1 MDSVSQIALGSAVA
15 IATMGRRTAV
25 WKAALWGA
33 VAGTLPDLDVFID
46 YGNALAN
53 MVNHRGN
60 SHSLLYLL
68 VFSVGLGWGIARL
81 HGESRQWMRWW
92 LAMALV
98 LLTHP
103 ILDWFTVYGTQLL
116 RPFSTQAY
124 GLGSVFVID
133 PLYTLPLLVGVLL
146 ALRRK
151 FFAGLRA
158 NQIGL
163 LLSSLYLAWSALA
176 QQHVSDVAQASLKAQ
191 RSAAQRNAAQD
202 IAAEQLLVTATPF
215 NTVLWRVVALDGA
228 HYWEG
233 FYSLLDADRDMA
245 WSRHDRGL
253 ALQAQYP
260 QPDQPVQ
267 QLARFAQGYV
277 RMEQNGDALY
287 LTDLRMGQEGSYNF
301 HFLLGSPAEL
311 ASGLYRVQKQSM
323 TMPVK
328 QGLQA
333 LWRRIWGRPV

>member
-15 IATMGRRTAV
+15 IATMGRSTAV

-33 VAGTLPDLDVFID
+33 VAGTLPDLDVLID
-46 YGNALAN
+46 HGNALAN

-68 VFSVGLGWGIARL
+68 VFSVAMGWGIARL
-81 HGESRQWMRWW
+81 HGESRQWPRWW

-103 ILDWFTVYGTQLL
+103 VLDWFTIYGTQLL
-116 RPFSTQAY
+116 RPFTTHAY

-133 PLYTLPLLVGVLL
+133 PLYTLPLLVGVGL
-146 ALRRK
+146 ALGRK
-151 FFAGLRA
+151 SFAGLRG
-158 NQIGL
+158 NHIGL
-163 LLSSLYLAWSALA
+163 LLSSLYLAWSVLA
-176 QQHVSDVAQASLKAQ
+176 QQHVTGVAQASLQAQ
-191 RSAAQRNAAQD
+191 R
-202 IAAEQLLVTATPF
+202 IAAPQLLVTATPL
-215 NTVLWRVVALDGA
+215 NTLLWRVVALDGA

-233 FYSLLDADRDMA
+233 FYSLLDKDRDMA
-245 WSRHDRGL
+245 WTRHERGL
-253 ALQAQYP
+253 ALQAQYTP
-260 QPDQPVQ
+260 QVPAVQ

-277 RMEQNGDALY
+277 KLQQQGDALY

-311 ASGLYRVQKQSM
+311 ALGVARVQQQSM
-323 TMPVK
+323 PMPLK
-328 QGLQA
+328 EGLQA
-333 LWRRIWGRPV
+333 LWRRIWGRAW

>member
-15 IATMGRRTAV
+15 IATMGRSTAV

-68 VFSVGLGWGIARL
+68 GFSTGLGWGVARL
-81 HGESRQWMRWW
+81 HGESRQWPRWW

-103 ILDWFTVYGTQLL
+103 MLDWFTVYGTQLL
-116 RPFSTQAY
+116 RPFTTRAY

-133 PLYTLPLLVGVLL
+133 PLYTLPLLVGVGL
-146 ALRRK
+146 ALGRK
-151 FFAGLRA
+151 AFAGLRA
-158 NQIGL
+158 NRIGL
-163 LLSSLYLAWSALA
+163 LLSSLYLAWSVLA
-176 QQHVSDVAQASLKAQ
+176 QQHVTEVARAAL
-191 RSAAQRNAAQD
+191 AAQRMAAP
-202 IAAEQLLVTATPF
+202 QLLVTPTPF
-215 NTVLWRVVALDGA
+215 NTLLWRAVALDGQ

-233 FYSLLDADRDMA
+233 FYSLLDEGRDMV
-245 WSRHDRGL
+245 WSRHERGL

-277 RMEQNGDALY
+277 RMQQSGDALY

-301 HFLLGSPAEL
+301 HFFLGSPAEL
-311 ASGLYRVQKQSM
+311 ALGLDRVQQQSM
-323 TMPVK
+323 PMPVK
-328 QGLQA
+328 EGLQA
-333 LWRRIWGRPV
+333 LWRRIWSRPE

>member
-15 IATMGRRTAV
+15 IAIMGRRTAV

-151 FFAGLRA
+151 SFAGLRA

-176 QQHVSDVAQASLKAQ
+176 QQHVSDVAQASLNAQ
-191 RSAAQRNAAQD
+191 RGAAQR
-202 IAAEQLLVTATPF
+202 IAAEQMLVTATPF

-233 FYSLLDADRDMA
+233 FYSLLDADRDIV

-311 ASGLYRVQKQSM
+311 AAGLYRVQKQPM